1 MPGNQT
7 PNTDEQSLWSQFI
20 HGDDKSLEKL
30 YRQYFDDLYNYGKK
44 WLRDGPLTEDAIQ
57 DLFIKLMKNR
67 SSLSETTSVK
77 YYLFRSLRTVVLDKL
92 KRENRMQLVDNPG
105 DHLFLFELSPE
116 KNLVDQQDAIQ
127 LKERLASAMQ
137 NLTPRQRE
145 AIFLR
150 YVAGFSYNQVADAM
164 ELTAKGTY
172 KLMARAIDALKD
184 HLLTGSSLLLVKI
197 FLEFG

>member
-7 PNTDEQSLWSQFI
+7 QNTDEQTLWSQFI
-20 HGDDKSLEKL
+20 RGDDKSLEKL

-57 DLFIKLMKNR
+57 DLFVKLMKNR
-67 SSLSETTSVK
+67 SSLSDTTSVK

-92 KRENRMQLVDNPG
+92 KRDNRMQLVDDPG

-116 KNLVDQQDAIQ
+116 KKLVDEQEAVH
-127 LKERLASAMQ
+127 LRERLSAAMQ

-145 AIFLR
+145 AVFLR
-150 YVAGFSYNQVADAM
+150 YVAGFSYNQVAEAM

-184 HLLTGSSLLLVKI
+184 HLLIGLSLLLVKI
-197 FLEFG
+197 ILGFG

>member
-1 MPGNQT
+1 MPGSQT
-7 PNTDEQSLWSQFI
+7 QNTDEQTLWSQFI
-20 HGDDKSLEKL
+20 RGDDKSLEKL

-57 DLFIKLMKNR
+57 DLFVKLMKNR
-67 SSLSETTSVK
+67 SSLSDTTSVK

-92 KRENRMQLVDNPG
+92 KRDNRMQLVDNPG

-116 KNLVDQQDAIQ
+116 KKLVEEQDAVH
-127 LKERLASAMQ
+127 LKKRLAVAMQ

-145 AIFLR
+145 AVFLR
-150 YVAGFSYNQVADAM
+150 YVAGFSYSQVAEAM

-184 HLLTGSSLLLVKI
+184 HLLIGLSLLLVKI
-197 FLEFG
+197 ILGFG

>member
-7 PNTDEQSLWSQFI
+7 QNTDEQTLWSQFI
-20 HGDDKSLEKL
+20 RGDDKSLEKL

-44 WLRDGPLTEDAIQ
+44 WLRDRPLTEDAIQ

-92 KRENRMQLVDNPG
+92 KRNNRMQMVDDPG

-116 KNLVDQQDAIQ
+116 TKLVDQQDAVQ
-127 LKERLASAMQ
+127 LKEKLASAMQ

-150 YVAGFSYNQVADAM
+150 YVAGFSYNQVAEAM

-172 KLMARAIDALKD
+172 KLVARAIDALRD
-184 HLLTGSSLLLVKI
+184 HLLIGLSLLLIKI
-197 FLEFG
+197 ILGLG